1 MRGSVDGFKGSV
13 FMNKCLNKGKTVSIV
28 KSTEGKIFGGYTDL
42 NLNGSGSWLNG
53 NKNSFLFAFIDNKA
67 IKSKCIN
74 N

>member
-42 NLNGSGSWLNG
+42 NLNRSG
-53 NKNSFLFAFIDNKA
+53 
-67 IKSKCIN
+67 
-74 N
+74 